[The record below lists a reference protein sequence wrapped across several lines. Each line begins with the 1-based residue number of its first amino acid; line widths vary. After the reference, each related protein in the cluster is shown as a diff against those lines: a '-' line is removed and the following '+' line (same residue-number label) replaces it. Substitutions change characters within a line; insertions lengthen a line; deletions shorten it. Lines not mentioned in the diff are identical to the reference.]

1 MQGNEKE
8 TEGKRL
14 IINQSHPHRINMH
27 REGNTYIRF
36 QIVCLLVGV
45 LTDKSLLLS
54 PISILIDEK
63 TSGIKCNQ
71 PLQTDPQ
78 WPWSPLAPLV
88 PLGLPWFPLGPVLLN
103 AQLWVGKKLQPMH
116 SCDLTLAVLMSAQ
129 STPRSNPDQLWVKK
143 PINTLWRVWKRQIVA
158 FFWTLCNCHFA

>member
-45 LTDKSLLLS
+45 LTEKSLFLS

-63 TSGIKCNQ
+63 TSGIKCNLCKQ
-71 PLQTDPQ
+71 TSVTLVPLGPPGS
-78 WPWSPLAPLV
+78 PWSPLV
-88 PLGLPWFPLGPVLLN
+88 PPWSGP

-129 STPRSNPDQLWVKK
+129 STPRSNPDQL
-143 PINTLWRVWKRQIVA
+143 
-158 FFWTLCNCHFA
+158 

>member
-8 TEGKRL
+8 TEGKRP

-45 LTDKSLLLS
+45 LTEKSLFLS

-63 TSGIKCNQ
+63 TSGIKCNLCKQ
-71 PLQTDPQ
+71 TSVTLVPLGPPGS
-78 WPWSPLAPLV
+78 PWSPLV
-88 PLGLPWFPLGPVLLN
+88 PPWSGPAHLSESGWGKNCSQCIHAILHWRCLCLPNQLLD
-103 AQLWVGKKLQPMH
+103 PI
-116 SCDLTLAVLMSAQ
+116 
-129 STPRSNPDQLWVKK
+129 
-143 PINTLWRVWKRQIVA
+143 PINSESRNQLIHSGVFGNVR
-158 FFWTLCNCHFA
+158 L

>member
-36 QIVCLLVGV
+36 QIVCLLLGV
-45 LTDKSLLLS
+45 LTEKSLFLS

-63 TSGIKCNQ
+63 NIWHQVQ

-78 WPWSPLAPLV
+78 
-88 PLGLPWFPLGPVLLN
+88 
-103 AQLWVGKKLQPMH
+103 
-116 SCDLTLAVLMSAQ
+116 
-129 STPRSNPDQLWVKK
+129 
-143 PINTLWRVWKRQIVA
+143 
-158 FFWTLCNCHFA
+158 

>member
-45 LTDKSLLLS
+45 LTEKSLLLS

-63 TSGIKCNQ
+63 TSGIKCNLCKQ
-71 PLQTDPQ
+71 ILSDLGPP
-78 WPWSPLAPLV
+78 WP
-88 PLGLPWFPLGPVLLN
+88 PWFPLVSLGSPLVRSCSSLRV
-103 AQLWVGKKLQPMH
+103 WVGKKLQPMH

-129 STPRSNPDQLWVKK
+129 STPRSNPDQL
-143 PINTLWRVWKRQIVA
+143 
-158 FFWTLCNCHFA
+158 